1 MLKWLISK
9 FMATCPKHGCI
20 ITETITD
27 DVFCGVC
34 RDAENKQRIKDLEE
48 ELEHYRKYAGSQM
61 LMSDFQTADQMREA
75 LRAEQFLASTLR
87 VALIQMLTNQRWS
100 LEEATAHVNAE
111 FTTEKAR
118 RILDQNENQADN
130 PTV

>member
-34 RDAENKQRIKDLEE
+34 RDAENKQRIK
-48 ELEHYRKYAGSQM
+48 ELERAQ
-61 LMSDFQTADQMREA
+61 
-75 LRAEQFLASTLR
+75 RAEQFLSATLR
-87 VALIQMLTNQRWS
+87 EGLITSLTGQGWTRDIAAN
-100 LEEATAHVNAE
+100 HVNAE
-111 FTTEKAR
+111 FTLDKAQ
-118 RILDQNENQADN
+118 RILEQNENQADN
-130 PTV
+130 A